1 MLIKINHIALR
12 KKFKVKRYLL
22 AIACLTLSGELIC
35 CETKDTKNCRAYI
48 SDESLVSLFKVFDYT
63 KNVTWGRVTKGKF
76 PEYGWITET
85 GNCTDK
91 KFITDGLNYSAS
103 IRNLS
108 SQENLKAGSFKDLIT
123 TVNHGIAHYNLPGF
137 ENKYWKMNLIL
148 EDNYLGVYSVNS
160 ELRELVIS
168 RKPKYVKMTSIS
180 PQKNNNYE
188 CISKIMYDF

>member
-1 MLIKINHIALR
+1 VR
-12 KKFKVKRYLL
+12 KYLL

-35 CETKDTKNCRAYI
+35 CETKDTNNCRAYI
-48 SDESLVSLFKVFDYT
+48 SDESLLSLFKAFDRT

-85 GNCTDK
+85 GNCTNK
-91 KFITDGLNYSAS
+91 IFVTDGLNYSAS

-108 SQENLKAGSFKDLIT
+108 PQENLKTGSFKDLIKR
-123 TVNHGIAHYNLPGF
+123 VNHGVAHYNLPGF

-168 RKPKYVKMTSIS
+168 KKPKYVKMTSIS